1 MRKLLLLALFFFQ
14 LHCAS
19 GPVGGLLFTYNEY
32 AGEVN
37 PDNSIPSIA
46 EAKGCQISLLGL
58 FSVGDSS
65 AGQIAFNSGIRRIA
79 TIDHSVFSILHIAF
93 VRNCTIITGA
103 TY

>member
-1 MRKLLLLALFFFQ
+1 MRNILLLLTLF
-14 LHCAS
+14 LYNCAS
-19 GPVGGLLFTYNEY
+19 GPVGGLLFTSYDY

-37 PDNSIPSIA
+37 PDSSIPILA
-46 EAKGCQISLLGL
+46 EAKGCQFSLLGL

-65 AGQIAFNSGIRRIA
+65 AGQIASNVGIRRIA
-79 TIDHSVFSILHIAF
+79 TIDHSTVSVLHIAF